1 MRKFLCFLTAVFLIV
16 SALAACETAEP
27 TASSDPLP
35 TAAEGVSPIRT
46 GEVRQSLFPNPGAF
60 ECTDDGFY
68 SLVEFED
75 GSTFLFYCD
84 HDSDTLVK
92 LCSRP
97 DCSHND
103 QNCDAYL
110 EGSHVIRYYD
120 GHLYTTT
127 YSYRGNYVITRF
139 DLDGRNRTVVLDTAD
154 SITGYNGGFED
165 GIANGIAFLGFSKME
180 AQGTVSGTQYYYKL
194 DGSMKQ
200 PEEAPQRAFRCSE
213 GDKLF
218 FTASDFEGYPPRLV
232 TWAPGGEEEYLTTIA
247 IDDAHYC
254 DDHCYRLIDNK
265 FYRIDYGTLKQTLL
279 FDTGLEGEHILRCF
293 PDCIVIMEGSSVYD
307 PESASLPQTL
317 HFYSW
322 EFEPLGEITVDYKKT
337 IDRTMII
344 CGETENRILLCSDIS
359 ALPRYYIDKSE
370 FGTGHITLH
379 EFKLPSNLPRT
390 IGQPE

>member
-97 DCSHND
+97 DCPHD
-103 QNCDAYL
+103 TADCDAYL
-110 EGSHVIRYYD
+110 KGCKNVSYYN
-120 GHLYTTT
+120 GHLYSTFYTFGA
-127 YSYRGNYVITRF
+127 SFHIVCL
-139 DLDGRNRTVVLDTAD
+139 DPDGRNRRIVLDTAD
-154 SITGYNGGFED
+154 SISGYD
-165 GIANGIAFLGFSKME
+165 GSYEESIANGVVLLGFTKMG
-180 AQGTVSGTQYYYKL
+180 ASGVVGGTQYYYKL
-194 DGSMKQ
+194 NGSMKQ

-218 FTASDFEGYPPRLV
+218 FTASDFEGDPPRLV